1 MIKINKSY
9 FFNNRVSVKFISF
22 GNFRFSGFSK
32 FIVYTILSIVLCN
45 EYLIYFIQRLRWK
58 QLHCE
63 SSCTKI
69 LFVADPQLL
78 GYITGESRIIN
89 MFATHDSDRHLAKTF
104 RQAVSHTKPDI
115 IVFLGDIFDEGSISN
130 DQEFKETY
138 LRFQKL
144 FPIPRDSEIIFVAG
158 DNDIGGNSV
167 NQII

>member
-1 MIKINKSY
+1 MYYIH
-9 FFNNRVSVKFISF
+9 NNFISD
-22 GNFRFSGFSK
+22 NFRFSGFSK

-58 QLHCE
+58 HLHCE

-78 GYITGESRIIN
+78 GHITADDRLKSMIEIY
-89 MFATHDSDRHLAKTF
+89 DSDRHLAKTY
-104 RQAVSHTKPDI
+104 RQAVAHSKPDI

-130 DQEFKETY
+130 DQEFKETH

-144 FPIPRDSEIIFVAG
+144 FPIPRDSDTIFVAG
-158 DNDIGGNSV
+158 DNDIGGLFM
-167 NQII
+167 